1 MKHKSWGVGALLAVL
16 VTGGVDAETRLPFDD
31 LVANLK
37 SPNAKTRQEAAS
49 QLGRSRRR
57 EAVAPLTSLVRDP
70 EAKVRAEMVRA
81 LRELRDLNAVPTLVT
96 SLGDGDADIREEVV
110 GTLVE
115 LYTERERGTAVG
127 RFLELFSDEDERAAL
142 PLYAQ
147 VDPRVFEALSRALRD
162 EAPPVRRQAA
172 FALGILD
179 GKPAVKDLVNAL
191 QDGDA
196 GVRAASASAIGKI
209 GTAEDGRALV
219 ALLSDTSGDV
229 RARVLHALG
238 TLKVKSAGPALREL
252 YETSRSKDAGIAV
265 LEALSRIEDPAQ
277 ADLFQRLVQDPTP
290 EKKRLAVEGLA
301 RISEAAM
308 VTAFKKDYQRER
320 NDDLR
325 LAYSFALAR
334 LGDTAF
340 VDSLV
345 LCLPSKTTG
354 RRCRDYLA
362 ELSPGVLPEL
372 YGYLSDPDAGLRAEL
387 CDLLGYVGDATSI
400 PHLDRLLGD
409 PSTKVADRANRAV
422 ERLKRGSAPSSSTP

>member
-1 MKHKSWGVGALLAVL
+1 MKRKALGAVALLVL
-16 VTGGVDAETRLPFDD
+16 LAPGEAWAETRLAFDD

-37 SPNAKTRQEAAS
+37 SPNTKTRQEAAG

-81 LRELRDLNAVPTLVT
+81 LRELRDLSAVPTLVT
-96 SLGDGDADIREEVV
+96 SLGDGDPGIREDVV

-147 VDPRVFEALSRALRD
+147 VDARVFEALGRSLRD
-162 EAPPVRRQAA
+162 EAPSVRRQAA

-179 GKPAVKDLVNAL
+179 GKSAVKDLINAL
-191 QDGDA
+191 QDGDD
-196 GVRAASASAIGKI
+196 GVRGASASALGKI

-219 ALLSDTSGDV
+219 ALLSDPSGDV

-238 TLKVKSAGPALREL
+238 TLKVQSAGPALREL
-252 YETSRSKDAGIAV
+252 YETSRSKDAGVAV

-277 ADLFQRLVQDPTP
+277 ADLFKRLVQDPTP

-301 RISEAAM
+301 RISDGSM

-334 LGDTAF
+334 LGDAAF

-345 LCLPSKTTG
+345 LCLPSKTAG

-362 ELSPGVLPEL
+362 ELAPGVLPEL

-400 PHLDRLLGD
+400 PHLSRLVGD

-422 ERLKRGSAPSSSTP
+422 ERLKRGTATGNSTP

>member
-1 MKHKSWGVGALLAVL
+1 MKRRALAACALLISIAA
-16 VTGGVDAETRLPFDD
+16 GRGSAETRLPFDD

-37 SPNAKTRQEAAS
+37 SPNTKTRQEAAS
-49 QLGRSRRR
+49 QLGHSRRR

-70 EAKVRAEMVRA
+70 EPKVRAEMIRA
-81 LRELRDLNAVPTLVT
+81 LRELRDLSAVPTLIT
-96 SLGDGDADIREEVV
+96 SLGDGDPDIREDVV

-147 VDPRVFEALSRALRD
+147 VAPGVFEALAHALRD
-162 EAPPVRRQAA
+162 EVPAVRRQAA

-179 GKPAVKDLVNAL
+179 GRPAVKDLVNAL

-196 GVRAASASAIGKI
+196 GVRAASASALGKV
-209 GTAEDGRALV
+209 GTSEDGRALV
-219 ALLSDTSGDV
+219 ALLSDDSTDV

-238 TLKVKSAGPALREL
+238 TLKVTSSGSALREL
-252 YETSRSKDAGIAV
+252 YETSRGKDAGIAV
-265 LEALSRIEDPAQ
+265 LEALSRIEDPTQ
-277 ADLFQRLVQDPTP
+277 ADLFKRLVQDPTP
-290 EKKRLAVEGLA
+290 EKRRLAIEGLA
-301 RISEAAM
+301 RISDASA
-308 VTAFKKDYQRER
+308 VTSFKKDYQREH

-334 LGDTAF
+334 LGDWAF

-345 LCLPSKTTG
+345 LCLPSKTNG
-354 RRCRDYLA
+354 RRCRTYLA
-362 ELSPGVLPEL
+362 ELAPSVLPEL

-387 CDLLGYVGDATSI
+387 CDLLGYLGDATSI
-400 PHLDRLLGD
+400 PHLGRLVGD
-409 PSTKVADRANRAV
+409 PSSKVADRANRAV
-422 ERLKRGSAPSSSTP
+422 ERLKRGSIPSSSTP